1 MAGGQKVNLTALQA
15 HKGEV
20 QDIGEGVRAAAQATA
35 GAGQAMGDNAFGLVG
50 APFGAAME
58 IWTAIASSFIGDVAS
73 SAEDIAGKLQQAH
86 DMYDDHD
93 KQTAGHINGLGK
105 ELPR

>member
-1 MAGGQKVNLTALQA
+1 MAGGQKVSLTALQT

-20 QDIGEGVRAAAQATA
+20 QSIGDGVKAAAEATA
-35 GAGQAMGDNAFGLVG
+35 GAGQAMSDNAFGIVG

-73 SAEDIAGKLQQAH
+73 SAEAIADKLQQAH
-86 DMYDDHD
+86 DMYDDHE
-93 KQTAGHINGLGK
+93 KQTAGHITGLGK
-105 ELPR
+105 EL